1 MVVDLAALCCARLSV
16 VHISRN
22 SSLLPDVFAFANY
35 ILPLQIGAP
44 DVAFPAATA
53 CGSVTP
59 PSPPLS

>member
-1 MVVDLAALCCARLSV
+1 VVDLAALSCARLSV
-16 VHISRN
+16 LDISKEFESVAGR
-22 SSLLPDVFAFANY
+22 LRLRDY